1 MNQTWIPQKS
11 RQCFSLGSLSLSSP
25 WILFLIKKPQP
36 VLTDHMEI
44 TAGQEEVIMGLS
56 RVQGEL
62 TEGLS
67 GVQEVNSFL
76 LHSCSF
82 PGVDF

>member
-1 MNQTWIPQKS
+1 
-11 RQCFSLGSLSLSSP
+11 
-25 WILFLIKKPQP
+25 
-36 VLTDHMEI
+36 MEI

-56 RVQGEL
+56 GVQGEL